1 MNTAPGQT
9 HWPDDSTIE
18 QQLER
23 FLPNHQDHRAQ
34 LCAAMR
40 HAVLGGGK
48 RFRPKLVYAAA
59 NMLGLSHS
67 DVHQAAVAVEYVHA
81 YSLIHDDLPCM
92 DDDDLRRGKPT
103 VHKAFDEATAVLA
116 GDALQCLAFD
126 VLAQSALS
134 NDVKMQQIQQLAS
147 ASGASGMAGGQ
158 AIDLA
163 LIEQTDISHATL
175 QTMHA
180 HKTGALIAAAIHLGA
195 APAQPDP
202 ITQTALDA
210 FGAMLGLAFQ
220 IRDDI
225 LDASASSETL
235 GKTAGKDAD
244 NNKPTYVTILGIEQA
259 NQQLLEAAQAARQ
272 ALAPFGAQ
280 ANGLLS
286 LLKMTVKRTN

>member
-1 MNTAPGQT
+1 MNTASGQT
-9 HWPDDSTIE
+9 HWPDDHSIE

-48 RFRPKLVYAAA
+48 RLRAKLVYAAA
-59 NMLGLSHS
+59 NMLGVSPNDMHE
-67 DVHQAAVAVEYVHA
+67 AAVAVEYVHA

-92 DDDDLRRGKPT
+92 DDDDMRRGKPT

-126 VLAQSALS
+126 VLTQSTLGS
-134 NDVKMQQIQQLAS
+134 DIKLKQTQQLAR
-147 ASGASGMAGGQ
+147 ASGVSGMAGGQ

-163 LIEQTDISHATL
+163 LIDQTNINHATL

-180 HKTGALIAAAIHLGA
+180 HKTGALIAASIHLGA
-195 APAQPDP
+195 SPATPNP
-202 ITQTALDA
+202 VTETALDA

-244 NNKPTYVTILGIEQA
+244 NNKPTYVTMLGMEQA

-286 LLKMTVKRTN
+286 LLKMTVNRQH